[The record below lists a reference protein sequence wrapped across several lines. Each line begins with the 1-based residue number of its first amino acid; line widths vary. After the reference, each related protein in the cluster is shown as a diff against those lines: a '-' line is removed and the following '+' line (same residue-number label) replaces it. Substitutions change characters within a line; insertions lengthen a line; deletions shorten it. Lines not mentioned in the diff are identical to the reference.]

1 MVTVVTVY
9 PGASALDVE
18 DKISLPMEDSL
29 GAIPNLKEIIS
40 SSQENFSSVTL
51 IFDSSADVNIA
62 AQDVRQSLES
72 IKSLFPEDAQSPQV
86 MKFDIGQMPIL
97 TFAIT
102 TEGQD
107 VRLLKEQIE
116 EKLLNPLRRIPG
128 VGSVMVRNAPDQIV
142 RIEVH
147 QDRLLAHG
155 LTMSEVAQLF
165 QQTI

>member
-1 MVTVVTVY
+1 MNWIKILIHRPALVTVIYLILILFGAYSFSKLPIDILPDMEVPVVTVVTVY

-62 AQDVRQSLES
+62 AQDVRQSLGS

-102 TEGQD
+102 QKD
-107 VRLLKEQIE
+107 KMFVY
-116 EKLLNPLRRIPG
+116 
-128 VGSVMVRNAPDQIV
+128 
-142 RIEVH
+142 
-147 QDRLLAHG
+147 
-155 LTMSEVAQLF
+155 
-165 QQTI
+165 